1 MNPLPNERE
10 EDWLGALLR
19 IKIGNCE
26 EHQDL
31 KFNEKNV
38 FCVDCAVSF
47 CRYCKEA
54 HSLHRRFQIYKYCYH
69 DVVRHSDL
77 HKYFDCS
84 NIQTYISN
92 NDKIVHLKPRPSS
105 KDIKLAKRSKAAN
118 RSPESQAKETK
129 TSTPPKWGGSCEE
142 CGRHLQDNR
151 NRFCSITCKISVEP
165 QNQGIEENSVEKNHS
180 SQRISEEPVNQNDNQ
195 ISETEI
201 SSITVVAEPYECVEK
216 VNFRKRPRK
225 STPHRAPFF

>member
-1 MNPLPNERE
+1 MNPLTNERE

-54 HSLHRRFQIYKYCYH
+54 HSLHHRFQIYKYCYH

-118 RSPESQAKETK
+118 RSLSLK
-129 TSTPPKWGGSCEE
+129 PKKPKHQ
-142 CGRHLQDNR
+142 HLQNGVVLVK
-151 NRFCSITCKISVEP
+151 NVED
-165 QNQGIEENSVEKNHS
+165 IYK
-180 SQRISEEPVNQNDNQ
+180 
-195 ISETEI
+195 
-201 SSITVVAEPYECVEK
+201 ITVID
-216 VNFRKRPRK
+216 
-225 STPHRAPFF
+225 SAPSHARSQWSPKTKELKKIL